1 MLTAIIML
9 VPTLV
14 GAITV
19 VWKPT
24 NRARDHEML
33 SRKYYGIAKEIDV
46 ENVDQEKIKKWRK
59 KMLGIYE
66 DEPAVYH
73 ALNAVCYNAVT
84 QALGYDKDKF
94 QQVARW
100 RYHLRNWFRFSAKD
114 FPLVET

>member
-19 VWKPT
+19 VWRPT

-46 ENVDQEKIKKWRK
+46 ENADQEKIKKCARK
-59 KMLGIYE
+59 CWGSMKTNPPCITL
-66 DEPAVYH
+66 
-73 ALNAVCYNAVT
+73 
-84 QALGYDKDKF
+84 
-94 QQVARW
+94 
-100 RYHLRNWFRFSAKD
+100 
-114 FPLVET
+114 

>member
-19 VWKPT
+19 VWRPT

-46 ENVDQEKIKKWRK
+46 ENADQEK
-59 KMLGIYE
+59 
-66 DEPAVYH
+66 
-73 ALNAVCYNAVT
+73 N
-84 QALGYDKDKF
+84 
-94 QQVARW
+94 
-100 RYHLRNWFRFSAKD
+100 
-114 FPLVET
+114 

>member
-1 MLTAIIML
+1 
-9 VPTLV
+9 
-14 GAITV
+14 
-19 VWKPT
+19 
-24 NRARDHEML
+24 
-33 SRKYYGIAKEIDV
+33 
-46 ENVDQEKIKKWRK
+46 
-59 KMLGIYE
+59 MLGIYE

-73 ALNAVCYNAVT
+73 ALNAVCYNAVI